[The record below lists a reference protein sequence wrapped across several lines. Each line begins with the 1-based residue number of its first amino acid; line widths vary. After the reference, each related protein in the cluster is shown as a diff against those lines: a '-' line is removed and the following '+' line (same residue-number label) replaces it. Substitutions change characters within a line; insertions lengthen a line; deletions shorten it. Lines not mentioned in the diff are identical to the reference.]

1 MSEVWLVIKVNNYT
15 TITIITKVSKFYA
28 TVFLIMAFAPVSAQ
42 EKRVLSLEEAVK
54 LGIANSKN
62 LKIDQAKIEESTAN
76 LLAAKNRLLPEL
88 TVSGSYLYLPFE
100 PNVDLKI
107 PGMSGGGPKVSNVLY
122 GSANLSVPIY
132 SGGRIKYGIKSAEY
146 LVEAS
151 KLTAENDKNAIA
163 YNISQAYNNLF
174 KANEVVKLLKE
185 NLASSQKRD
194 QSFSKLE
201 NNGVIARNDR
211 LKAQLQTSNIELQL
225 MEAENNYNIANINM
239 DLLLGLPDNTVIE
252 VDSSYIGA
260 DDLGK
265 PDDYY
270 LNLARENRNDLK
282 AIDYQRKAA
291 ALGTKSAK
299 AENLPSLAFTGG
311 YVAADIPKLLTI
323 TNAVN
328 VGVGIQ
334 YNLSNIWKKNSSYV
348 QSKAKEQE
356 LAAANDLLNDNVT
369 LEVKRDYQN
378 DLYAH
383 KKIDVYQRALEQAE
397 ENYRITLN
405 KYNNGLETI
414 TNLLDADTARIT
426 ANVNVVTSKADAALA
441 HKKLLQTTGII
452 NQ

>member
-1 MSEVWLVIKVNNYT
+1 MRTLNKFLTAIILVGTFGV
-15 TITIITKVSKFYA
+15 
-28 TVFLIMAFAPVSAQ
+28 LSAQ
-42 EKRVLSLEEAVK
+42 EKRTISLQEAVK
-54 LGIANSKN
+54 LGIENSKY
-62 LKIDQAKIEESTAN
+62 LKIDQAQIEESTAN
-76 LLAAKNRLLPEL
+76 LLAAKNKQLPEL
-88 TVSGSYLYLPFE
+88 TVSGSYLYLPLE

-107 PGMSGGGPKVSNVLY
+107 PGMAGGGPKVSNVLY

-132 SGGRIKYGIKSAEY
+132 AGGRIKYGIKSAEY

-151 KLTAENDKNAIA
+151 KLNAENDKNAIA

-185 NLASSQKRD
+185 NLIASQKRD
-194 QSFSKLE
+194 ESFIKLE

-225 MEAENNYNIANINM
+225 MEAENNYSIANINM
-239 DLLLGLPDNTVIE
+239 DLLLGLPDNTEIE
-252 VDSSYIGA
+252 VDSNYIGE

-270 LNLARENRNDLK
+270 LNLARKNRNDIK
-282 AIDYQRKAA
+282 ALDYQRKAA

-299 AENLPSLAFTGG
+299 AEHLPSLAFTGG

-356 LAAANDLLNDNVT
+356 LAANNDLLNDNVT
-369 LEVKRDYQN
+369 LEVRRDYQN

-405 KYNNGLETI
+405 KYNAGLETI
-414 TNLLDADTARIT
+414 TNLLDADTAKIT
-426 ANVNVVTSKADAALA
+426 ANVNVITSKADAALA
-441 HKKLLQTTGII
+441 HKKLLQTTGTI
-452 NQ
+452 NNN

>member
-1 MSEVWLVIKVNNYT
+1 M
-15 TITIITKVSKFYA
+15 
-28 TVFLIMAFAPVSAQ
+28 
-42 EKRVLSLEEAVK
+42 LSLQEAVK
-54 LGIANSKN
+54 LGIENSKN

-76 LLAAKNRLLPEL
+76 LLEAKNRQLPEFK
-88 TVSGSYLYLPFE
+88 VSGTYMYLPLK
-100 PNVDLKI
+100 PNVDIKI
-107 PGMSGGGPKVSNVLY
+107 PGVAGGGPEVSQVLY

-132 SGGRIKYGIKSAEY
+132 SGGRIKYGIQSAQY

-151 KLTAENDKNAIA
+151 KLTSENDKNAIA

-174 KANEVVKLLKE
+174 KASQVVQLLQE

-194 QSFSKLE
+194 QSFIKLE

-225 MEAENNYNIANINM
+225 MEAQNNYSIANINM
-239 DLLLGLPDNTVIE
+239 DLLLGLPDNTEIE
-252 VDSSYIGA
+252 VDSNYIGA

-270 LNLARENRNDLK
+270 LNLARENRKDLQ
-282 AIDYQRKAA
+282 ALDLQRKAA

-299 AENLPSLAFTGG
+299 AENLPSLALTGG

-328 VGVGIQ
+328 FGVGLS
-334 YNLSNIWKKNSSYV
+334 YNLSNIWKKNSSLM
-348 QSKAKEQE
+348 QSKAREQE
-356 LAAANDLLNDNVT
+356 LAANNDLLNDNVT

-405 KYNNGLETI
+405 KYNAGLETI

-452 NQ
+452 NNN

>member
-1 MSEVWLVIKVNNYT
+1 MQTMNQFLTAIILVGT
-15 TITIITKVSKFYA
+15 FC
-28 TVFLIMAFAPVSAQ
+28 FFSAQ
-42 EKRVLSLEEAVK
+42 EKRTISLEEAVK
-54 LGIANSKN
+54 LGIENSKN
-62 LKIDQAKIEESTAN
+62 LKIDRAQIEESTAN
-76 LLAAKNRLLPEL
+76 LLAAKNKQLPEL
-88 TVSGSYLYLPFE
+88 TVSGSYLYQPLE
-100 PNVDLKI
+100 PHVDLKLQ
-107 PGMSGGGPKVSNVLY
+107 GMSGGGPKVSNVLY
-122 GSANLSVPIY
+122 GSANVSVPIY

-151 KLTAENDKNAIA
+151 KLNTENDKNAIA

-185 NLASSQKRD
+185 NLTSSQKRD
-194 QSFSKLE
+194 ESFIKLE

-211 LKAQLQTSNIELQL
+211 LKAQLQTSNTELQL
-225 MEAENNYNIANINM
+225 MEAENNYSIANINM
-239 DLLLGLPDNTVIE
+239 DLLLGLPDNTKIE
-252 VDSSYIGA
+252 VDSNYIGE

-270 LNLARENRNDLK
+270 LNLARENRNDIK
-282 AIDYQRKAA
+282 ALDYQRKAA

-299 AENLPSLAFTGG
+299 AEHLPSLAFTGG

-356 LAAANDLLNDNVT
+356 LAANNDLLNDNVT

-378 DLYAH
+378 DLFAH

-397 ENYRITLN
+397 ENYRIILN
-405 KYNNGLETI
+405 KYNAGLETI
-414 TNLLDADTARIT
+414 TNLLDADTAKIT
-426 ANVNVVTSKADAALA
+426 ANVNVITSKADAALA
-441 HKKLLQTTGII
+441 HKKLLQTTGTI
-452 NQ
+452 NNN

>member
-1 MSEVWLVIKVNNYT
+1 MNKFLT
-15 TITIITKVSKFYA
+15 AIILLGTFG
-28 TVFLIMAFAPVSAQ
+28 FFSAQ
-42 EKRVLSLEEAVK
+42 EKRTISLEEAVK
-54 LGIANSKN
+54 LGIQNSKY
-62 LKIDQAKIEESTAN
+62 LKVDQAQIEESTAN
-76 LLAAKNRLLPEL
+76 LLAAKNRQLPEL
-88 TVSGSYLYLPFE
+88 TVSGSYLYLPLE
-100 PNVDLKI
+100 PNVNLKI
-107 PGMSGGGPKVSNVLY
+107 PGLAGGGPKVSNVLY
-122 GSANLSVPIY
+122 GSANVSVPIY

-151 KLTAENDKNAIA
+151 KLNSENDKNAIA

-185 NLASSQKRD
+185 NLTSSQKRD
-194 QSFSKLE
+194 QSFIKLE

-225 MEAENNYNIANINM
+225 MEAENNYSIANINM
-239 DLLLGLPDNTVIE
+239 DLLLGLPDNTEIE
-252 VDSSYIGA
+252 VDSNYIGE
-260 DDLGK
+260 DDLTK

-270 LNLARENRNDLK
+270 LNLARESRNDLK
-282 AIDYQRKAA
+282 ALDYQRKAA
-291 ALGTKSAK
+291 ELGSKSAK

-348 QSKAKEQE
+348 QAKAKEQE
-356 LAAANDLLNDNVT
+356 LAANNDLLNDNIT
-369 LEVKRDYQN
+369 LEVRRDYQN
-378 DLYAH
+378 DLFAH

-405 KYNNGLETI
+405 KYNAGLETI
-414 TNLLDADTARIT
+414 TNLLDADTAKIT

-441 HKKLLQTTGII
+441 HKKLLQTTGTI
-452 NQ
+452 NNN